1 MKRSDIDDFETARS
15 ASKQPPGGLLP
26 VKAATRYTGRK
37 RLVIIFTKEPEY
49 GIVFRMKLR

>member
-1 MKRSDIDDFETARS
+1 MKRSDIDDFKTARS

-26 VKAATRYTGRK
+26 VWRDAVYGKK

-49 GIVFRMKLR
+49 GIVFV